1 MRSLLQFLGF
11 ASSTVCATL
20 LAGILL
26 TTSANADATIP
37 DTPPSC
43 TNCCQC
49 NTDYSDCVKSSAG
62 SCWNDSKCTSS
73 CKCQQSNQGVYL
85 CYNG

>member
-26 TTSANADATIP
+26 TTSANAGAT
-37 DTPPSC
+37 DPPISASC
-43 TNCCQC
+43 VNCCACDAVNDCYFTGIGTGCGSFNCLNC
-49 NTDYSDCVKSSAG
+49 NTCA
-62 SCWNDSKCTSS
+62 WNGFTYICRR
-73 CKCQQSNQGVYL
+73 
-85 CYNG
+85 